1 MSQPNISNEKLH
13 ANQQN
18 AQHSTGPRT
27 EAGKQRVS
35 QNALKHGLL
44 ARQAVLPGE
53 DIHEYDGYIRS
64 LEQKFQP
71 ADFLE
76 FSLIRQMVDA
86 EWRLRRLTRIET
98 SIAFQAVA
106 ERRRSRAR
114 YYKPADDLSGYGP
127 GLSPETVDAL
137 RETELFGDAMSNEAR
152 TIDIYGRHGARLLR
166 QFERAISQFTQLEK
180 ARAAKPQPGH
190 IHRRPPQSQSA
201 YTPPPPADPLDSG
214 RWAPSPHPDIDTD
227 APVTLAQS
235 LDPLVRS
242 RLRGDPDRLQAGNT
256 KQTHHHPTN
265 TIKTTYN
272 QDPAEPR
279 TKHGTPRKAAS
290 NARKHDVGTFL

>member
-1 MSQPNISNEKLH
+1 MSQPNISNEKLR

-44 ARQAVLPGE
+44 AQQAVLPGE

-106 ERRRSRAR
+106 QRRRSRAR

-180 ARAAKPQPGH
+180 ARAAQSQPGH
-190 IHRRPPQSQSA
+190 IHRRPPQSESA

-214 RWAPSPHPDIDTD
+214 RWAPSPHPEIDTD

-242 RLRGDPDRLQAGNT
+242 RLRGDPDRLSRPPGNR
-256 KQTHHHPTN
+256 
-265 TIKTTYN
+265 
-272 QDPAEPR
+272 PR
-279 TKHGTPRKAAS
+279 GGDDRPLGDCF
-290 NARKHDVGTFL
+290 NV

>member
-1 MSQPNISNEKLH
+1 MTTERQIE
-13 ANQQN
+13 ANRIN

-27 EAGKQRVS
+27 EAGKQRS
-35 QNALKHGLL
+35 AQNALKHGLL
-44 ARQAVLPGE
+44 AQQAVLPGE

-76 FSLIRQMVDA
+76 FSLIRQIVDA

-106 ERRRSRAR
+106 QRRRSRAR

-137 RETELFGDAMSNEAR
+137 RETELFGDAMSHEAR

-180 ARAAKPQPGH
+180 ARAARLQPDNL
-190 IHRRPPQSQSA
+190 HRRPPQSESA
-201 YTPPPPADPLDSG
+201 YTPPPPTDPLDSG
-214 RWAPSPHPDIDTD
+214 RWGPRPGTRPRRPRHPRAIPRPARPLAPKRRPRPPRPPTHP
-227 APVTLAQS
+227 P
-235 LDPLVRS
+235 S
-242 RLRGDPDRLQAGNT
+242 R
-256 KQTHHHPTN
+256 
-265 TIKTTYN
+265 
-272 QDPAEPR
+272 
-279 TKHGTPRKAAS
+279 
-290 NARKHDVGTFL
+290 

>member
-1 MSQPNISNEKLH
+1 MSQPNISNEKLQ

-18 AQHSTGPRT
+18 AKHSTGPRT
-27 EAGKQRVS
+27 PEGKQRVS

-44 ARQAVLPGE
+44 AQQAVLPGE

-106 ERRRSRAR
+106 QKRRYRAQF
-114 YYKPADDLSGYGP
+114 YKPADDLSGYGP
-127 GLSPETVDAL
+127 GLSPETGDAL

-152 TIDIYGRHGARLLR
+152 TIDI
-166 QFERAISQFTQLEK
+166 
-180 ARAAKPQPGH
+180 
-190 IHRRPPQSQSA
+190 
-201 YTPPPPADPLDSG
+201 
-214 RWAPSPHPDIDTD
+214 
-227 APVTLAQS
+227 
-235 LDPLVRS
+235 
-242 RLRGDPDRLQAGNT
+242 
-256 KQTHHHPTN
+256 
-265 TIKTTYN
+265 
-272 QDPAEPR
+272 
-279 TKHGTPRKAAS
+279 
-290 NARKHDVGTFL
+290 